1 MMTYFPMI
9 KLFKHRVHHLVNYM
23 PMIMKAEEN
32 PSSIAYW
39 IERAYEPVKIR
50 PHYSICL
57 NPLYGSRLTQC

>member
-32 PSSIAYW
+32 PNLIAYW
-39 IERAYEPVKIR
+39 IERAYEPEKI
-50 PHYSICL
+50 
-57 NPLYGSRLTQC
+57 